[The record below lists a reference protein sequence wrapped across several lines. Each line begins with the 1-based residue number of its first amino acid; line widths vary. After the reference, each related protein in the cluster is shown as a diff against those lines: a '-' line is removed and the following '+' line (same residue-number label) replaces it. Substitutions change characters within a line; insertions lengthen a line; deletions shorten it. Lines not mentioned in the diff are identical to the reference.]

1 MIKIPNFRE
10 WSKRRIALTGLAIGI
25 AISAVGGLSF
35 YFLDRSS
42 YADIPLLEPLE
53 YPISTSEEDRSLAA
67 ALDKAALEET
77 ALEANPE
84 ESTTQLKDEV
94 VQLKEAIDRLIYTI
108 DPASRNN
115 PGGGGGGGVDSLPF
129 IEKEYLAS
137 TESEANSSAMSTGE
151 SSNTTIDPLKLYLSQ
166 NESYREKTL
175 DVGIAIRDYN
185 MWSMEHRKGSLQ
197 AQLIKDN
204 ILFVV
209 VLSVVFYGIFISYI
223 QFQKGG
229 QTEAEL
235 KLGSGGIEVKSSV
248 LGILILVFS
257 VGFLYMYYST
267 YFQFKKLQLKVF
279 LLLQPPLKS
288 LQKHSR

>member
-10 WSKRRIALTGLAIGI
+10 WSKRRIALTGLATGI

-115 PGGGGGGGVDSLPF
+115 PDAGGGSVDSLPF

-257 VGFLYMYYST
+257 VGFLYMY
-267 YFQFKKLQLKVF
+267 LQYVF
-279 LLLQPPLKS
+279 PIQEIATESLPTAATATQKPPEA
-288 LQKHSR
+288 Q